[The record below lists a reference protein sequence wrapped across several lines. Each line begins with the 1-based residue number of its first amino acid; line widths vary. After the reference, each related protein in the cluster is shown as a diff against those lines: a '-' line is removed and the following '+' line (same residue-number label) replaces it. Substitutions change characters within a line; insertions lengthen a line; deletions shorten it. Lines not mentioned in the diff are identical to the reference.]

1 MSNILGLVVW
11 LIHQALGLL
20 LLVIIANVIMSW
32 LVAFEVIN
40 LRNRFAHALWRA
52 LDAATAWMYR
62 PLRRVI
68 PSLGGLDI
76 TPIIPI
82 LLIEGIQM
90 WITGPYLAAH
100 PPGTSF

>member
-40 LRNRFAHALWRA
+40 LRNRFAYALWRG
-52 LDAATAWMYR
+52 LDRSTAWMFK
-62 PLRRVI
+62 PLRRII
-68 PSLGGLDI
+68 PPLGGLDI
-76 TPIIPI
+76 TPLIPI
-82 LLIEGIQM
+82 LLIEGIQI

-100 PPGTSF
+100 PPGMGF